1 MREIGWRAR
10 VFEAGVVDVLERF
23 ESQLIQS
30 GRIAQPLRE
39 DIIDL
44 EREPVLQPPARLDL
58 QRIVMRVAEVIE
70 IDRTERVWIREEV
83 QRTVQA
89 VHGVL
94 VGEFAGLSVFDQRAD
109 GRTAQLASA
118 GKLGED
124 GKLLA
129 SGDRGVVGRIERA
142 IRFQRKE
149 SIVLRFQKVA
159 EKSVGDDIGLIQ
171 VESAEQLRRMI
182 ANEARFND
190 RALKLLL
197 DRKRELLVVGRLELG
212 IDEG

>member
-94 VGEFAGLSVFDQRAD
+94 VGEFAGLSVFDQRAEVAL
-109 GRTAQLASA
+109 RNWPPPVSLAKTGSCWLP
-118 GKLGED
+118 G
-124 GKLLA
+124 
-129 SGDRGVVGRIERA
+129 
-142 IRFQRKE
+142 
-149 SIVLRFQKVA
+149 
-159 EKSVGDDIGLIQ
+159 
-171 VESAEQLRRMI
+171 I
-182 ANEARFND
+182 A
-190 RALKLLL
+190 AL
-197 DRKRELLVVGRLELG
+197 
-212 IDEG
+212 